1 MITVQKL
8 RDFGADVSD
17 GLRRC
22 SGMADFYL
30 EMVNSVLGDAPR
42 FDEMEKAIKEGS
54 LREAFE
60 IAHSRKGVYA
70 NLSLTPVL
78 DPIVR
83 ITEMLRHEKAGDY
96 TAVLREIREKHA
108 ALVALAN
115 DD

>member
-42 FDEMEKAIKEGS
+42 FDEMEKAIKE
-54 LREAFE
+54 
-60 IAHSRKGVYA
+60 
-70 NLSLTPVL
+70 
-78 DPIVR
+78 
-83 ITEMLRHEKAGDY
+83 
-96 TAVLREIREKHA
+96 
-108 ALVALAN
+108 
-115 DD
+115 